1 MGASDLARKPP
12 LGLNS
17 HASEATM
24 ECQGDMKTVLVTEK
38 EMIESRSRKNTSG
51 INL

>member
-1 MGASDLARKPP
+1 MGASDLARKPH

-17 HASEATM
+17 HVFEATA
-24 ECQGDMKTVLVTEK
+24 ECHCDMKTVLVTE

-51 INL
+51 KKL